1 MNCEAEEEAEETDE
15 FDEFAKKLENEKAEQ
30 S

>member
-15 FDEFAKKLENEKAEQ
+15 LDEFAKKLENEKAEQ